1 MYLASLKQKYKTK
14 EMVTTFRGYC
24 HRDVIADGQWYEMRN
39 MSTRKYPAI
48 STREKRR
55 KITKID
61 GKDSTNVS
69 DICDMGG
76 LVWIDT
82 KGALHA
88 GGHTLEG
95 FLKIGA
101 PNANPYARKRVPMG
115 AYLTVWPDK
124 IWANIEKL
132 RKLTVG
138 ESMTPGIDYGNID
151 AAWEQKNDAPGA
163 DELYGVTITPC
174 QRDGSYWKYIPKNYV
189 EAQVLPRISIE
200 FPDEKPAGV
209 VITSTYPWTIHRLQA
224 PDKWGPGVTYYGY
237 YIGSDE
243 KPEDP
248 DDGCLWMDDSG
259 DKPVLYQWYG
269 STRMWGPVD
278 CYVKIEPKDGD
289 LPFAKGDAVTIRM
302 PQVFFNA
309 DTLHHVKYG
318 KGVDLGYYGSRENP
332 LGENGWW
339 NNAVLQ
345 EANSEWMLVKGTID
359 RQTVI
364 GSYHR
369 QLVNCYLELS
379 YWYGQK
385 KAEEEGG
392 DPPAMPKESVA
403 WAMQDE
409 ALISKISDM
418 NLYLDNPVIDPDDL
432 AALYIS
438 RRSPDMD
445 FVIECGNRLWGCY
458 YGKGADGKILNEI
471 YASKLGDFK
480 NWNYF
485 AGLSTDSYV
494 ASRGAPGEWTGAIA
508 MGTTPLFFKRD
519 RLEKVYISASGAH
532 QITSAKVHGVQPGSS
547 KSLQIVDNVLFY
559 LSDIGVMAYD
569 GSVPE
574 LCSADFG
581 DVRYKEGTAGKRGS
595 VYYLQAK
602 TDNQARSVFCLD
614 TATGIWC
621 KEDGMII
628 RDAVEIADALYLLL
642 HDWTLIAIGAI
653 PETVKAEEEEDFDWE
668 LVSGPIGYY
677 RAEQEYL
684 LRLIPR
690 LKLDPGASAMVH
702 VMYDDDGNWRR
713 VACLEHNSTHSV
725 TVPIKTRRCDHFRI
739 KLSGIGGVTIYSL
752 TREIEKGSLEA

>member
-55 KITKID
+55 IITKID
-61 GKDSTNVS
+61 GQASTNVS
-69 DICDMGG
+69 AICDMAG

-82 KGALHA
+82 KRALHA
-88 GGHTLEG
+88 GGHTLEN
-95 FLKIGA
+95 FVKKGA
-101 PNANPYARKRVPMG
+101 QYGYTRKLVPMG

-124 IWANIEKL
+124 RWANIEKL
-132 RKLTVG
+132 RNGDEMLEG
-138 ESMTPGIDYGNID
+138 MDYGDID
-151 AAWEQKNDAPGA
+151 AAWTQQNDAPVA
-163 DELYGVTITPC
+163 DEQYGVTITPC
-174 QRDGSYWKYIPKNYV
+174 QRDGSYWKHIPKGFV
-189 EAQVLPRISIE
+189 EVLKLPKIDISSE
-200 FPDEKPAGV
+200 SLPDGAV
-209 VITSTYPWTIHRLQA
+209 VTASYPWKLHKRKV
-224 PDKWGPGVTYYGY
+224 DKWDLGKPYYGY
-237 YIGSDE
+237 YIGAAE
-243 KPEDP
+243 KPDDP

-259 DKPVLYQWYG
+259 DKPALYQWYG

-278 CYVKIEPKDGD
+278 CYLKLE
-289 LPFAKGDAVTIRM
+289 AKGIGNGFQTGDAVNMKM
-302 PQVFFNA
+302 PEVLYEETPTRW
-309 DTLHHVKYG
+309 DGSTGSPSL
-318 KGVDLGYYGSRENP
+318 DMGYYHAYKNP
-332 LGENGWW
+332 LGENGVWES
-339 NNAVLQ
+339 AILEKA
-345 EANSEWMLVKGTID
+345 EANLLIVKGAIPRKT
-359 RQTVI
+359 TI

-369 QLVNCYLELS
+369 QLVNRYLEVLYQTTLDTPGTLPTLTKEHETEAWEKTDS
-379 YWYGQK
+379 ALKNDILLFGGTQSSVKYG
-385 KAEEEGG
+385 
-392 DPPAMPKESVA
+392 
-403 WAMQDE
+403 
-409 ALISKISDM
+409 
-418 NLYLDNPVIDPDDL
+418 YDDL
-432 AALYIS
+432 KAVNIS
-438 RRSPDMD
+438 RSSPDMD

-485 AGLSTDSYV
+485 SGLSTDSYV

-519 RLEKVYISASGAH
+519 RLEKIYISASGAH
-532 QITSAKVHGVQPGSS
+532 QITSVKVHGVQPKSS

-602 TDNQARSVFCLD
+602 TDNNARSVFCLD

-621 KEDGMII
+621 KEDDLLI
-628 RDAVEIADALYLLL
+628 RDAVDIADVLYLLL
-642 HDWTLIAIGAI
+642 DDWTLIAIGAI

-690 LKLDPGASAMVH
+690 LKLEPGASAMVH

>member
-55 KITKID
+55 IITKID
-61 GKDSTNVS
+61 GQASTNVS
-69 DICDMGG
+69 AICDMAG

-101 PNANPYARKRVPMG
+101 QNANPYARKLVPMG

-124 IWANIEKL
+124 RWANVAWL
-132 RKLTVG
+132 RNG
-138 ESMTPGIDYGNID
+138 DEMREGIDYGDID
-151 AAWEQKNDAPGA
+151 AAWTQQNDAPGA

-174 QRDGSYWKYIPKNYV
+174 QRDGSYWKHIPKGFV
-189 EAQVLPRISIE
+189 EVQKLPSIDISSKSL
-200 FPDEKPAGV
+200 PDGAV
-209 VITSTYPWTIHRLQA
+209 VTASYPWMLHKRKV
-224 PDKWGPGVTYYGY
+224 DKWDLGKPYYGY
-237 YIGSDE
+237 YIGAAG
-243 KPEDP
+243 KPDDP

-278 CYVKIEPKDGD
+278 CYLKLEATGIGNG
-289 LPFAKGDAVTIRM
+289 FQTGDAVTMKM
-302 PQVFFNA
+302 PKVLYEETPTRW
-309 DTLHHVKYG
+309 DGSTGIPSK
-318 KGVDLGYYGSRENP
+318 DMGYYHAYKNP
-332 LGENGWW
+332 LGENGIWES
-339 NNAVLQ
+339 AILEKA
-345 EANSEWMLVKGTID
+345 EANLLIVKGAIPRKT
-359 RQTVI
+359 TI

-369 QLVNCYLELS
+369 QLVNRYLEA
-379 YWYGQK
+379 WYQTWLDTSGQ
-385 KAEEEGG
+385 
-392 DPPAMPKESVA
+392 PPAITEAAEAAA
-403 WAMQDE
+403 WAKTDATLEQE
-409 ALISKISDM
+409 IPIFGGTQSSVKFS
-418 NLYLDNPVIDPDDL
+418 YYDL
-432 AALYIS
+432 RGLEITRTA
-438 RRSPDMD
+438 PKMD

-458 YGKGADGKILNEI
+458 YGKGAYGKILNEI

-485 AGLSTDSYV
+485 SGLSTDSYV

-508 MGTTPLFFKRD
+508 VGTTPLFFKRD
-519 RLEKVYISASGAH
+519 RLEKIYISASGAH
-532 QITSAKVHGVQPGSS
+532 QITSVKVHGVQPGSS
-547 KSLQIVDNVLFY
+547 KSLQTVDNVLFY

-602 TDNQARSVFCLD
+602 TDNDSRSVFCLD

-621 KEDGMII
+621 KEDDLLI
-628 RDAVEIADALYLLL
+628 RDAVDIADVLYLLL
-642 HDWTLIAIGAI
+642 DDWTLIAIGAI
-653 PETVKAEEEEDFDWE
+653 PETVTAEEEEDFNWE

-690 LKLDPGASAMVH
+690 LKLEPGASAMVH